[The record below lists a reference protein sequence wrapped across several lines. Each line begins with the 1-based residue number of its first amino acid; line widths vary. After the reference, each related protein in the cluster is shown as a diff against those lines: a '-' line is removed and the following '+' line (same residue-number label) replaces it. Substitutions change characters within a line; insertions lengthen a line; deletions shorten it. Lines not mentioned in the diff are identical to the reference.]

1 MARKNIFQQLSQNRN
16 FVSEIQRIDKLLE
29 DQGGIRI
36 EITNEYYTHTDI
48 KHRSIESFV
57 DTFAFKLW
65 EYRQNCIDCEDMKEA
80 LGFDELLDCDEND
93 EIEEEELLSYLE
105 YAANIL
111 NLVGTVKLKD
121 RYTYKRTDIYQA
133 AKANVR
139 NVLDWLNYEEKS
151 FDSGKKVIVT
161 EKNPA
166 ATAVAE
172 IVDEELAY
180 KVIQYNHYILKGDI
194 EAKKSILLALGQE
207 LEPRRKELLRINKD
221 LEDGIFFMLNNLNLR
236 HNNKSKNDKNYRE
249 TVAKMNKKKVEVWYD
264 ELYQMMLLAQLE
276 LEQVKRKDKIKELKE
291 IVAGVNSK
299 I

>member
-16 FVSEIQRIDKLLE
+16 FVNEIQRIDKLLG
-29 DQGGIRI
+29 DKGGIRI
-36 EITNEYYTHTDI
+36 EITNDYYTHTET
-48 KHRSIESFV
+48 KHRSIENFV
-57 DTFAFKLW
+57 DTFVFKLW
-65 EYRQNCIDCEDMKEA
+65 EYRQNCIDCEDMREA
-80 LGFDELLDCDEND
+80 LGFDELLDCDEDD

-111 NLVGTVKLKD
+111 NLVETVKLKP
-121 RYTYKRTDIYQA
+121 RCSYRGTDIYQA

-151 FDSGKKVIVT
+151 VDHGKKVILT

-166 ATAVAE
+166 ATAIAE

-194 EAKKSILLALGQE
+194 EMKKTILLALGQE
-207 LEPRRKELLRINKD
+207 LEPRRKELLQLNKD

-236 HNNKSKNDKNYRE
+236 HNNKSKDDKNYKE
-249 TVAKMNKKKVEVWYD
+249 AVAKMNKKKLEAWYD

-276 LEQVKRKDKIKELKE
+276 LEQAKRKEKVKELKE
-291 IVAGVNSK
+291 TVTGNQK
-299 I
+299 